1 MYVFIN
7 IGSNKGDRRLNLSRA
22 MRGVGHEFGLFEMSH
37 AIESEPWGFE
47 SERKFLNAGIMFQTD
62 LAPLEVLDIL
72 QKIEKEISPDSHR
85 DDKGQYTDRV
95 IDIDIVAIDSLII
108 DHPRLKVPHPH
119 LTERRFFLEP
129 MNEIAPDWR
138 HPVSGKNAAE
148 MLAELNN
155 TISNNNNNN

>member
-47 SERKFLNAGIMFQTD
+47 SNVRFLNVGIMFQTD
-62 LAPLEVLDIL
+62 LQPLEVLDIL
-72 QKIEKEISPDSHR
+72 QGIEKSISPDSHR
-85 DDKGQYTDRV
+85 DSKGNYIDRV
-95 IDIDIVAIDSLII
+95 IDIDIVAIDEQVI
-108 DHPRLKVPHPH
+108 DDERLKVPHPC
-119 LTERRFFLEP
+119 LAERRFFLEP

-138 HPVSGKNAAE
+138 HPVTGKNAAE
-148 MLAELNN
+148 MLAEL
-155 TISNNNNNN
+155 

>member
-47 SERKFLNAGIMFQTD
+47 SNARFLNVAIMFQTD
-62 LAPLEVLDIL
+62 LQPLEVLDIL
-72 QKIEKEISPDSHR
+72 QGIEKSISPDSHR
-85 DDKGQYTDRV
+85 DSKGNYIDRV
-95 IDIDIVAIDSLII
+95 IDIDIVAIDEQVI
-108 DHPRLKVPHPH
+108 DDERLKVPHPC
-119 LTERRFFLEP
+119 LAERRFFLEP

-138 HPVSGKNAAE
+138 HPVTGKNAAE
-148 MLAELNN
+148 MLAEL
-155 TISNNNNNN
+155 